1 MTKVNLEIE
10 VIECRF
16 TGRTELDKLSHVIT

>member
-1 MTKVNLEIE
+1 MTKVNVEID

-16 TGRTELDKLSHVIT
+16 TGRTELGKLFHVIT